1 MLASFSFSPLDD
13 ADQVQAFK
21 IIKTEASTAT
31 IQSATHAF
39 KASEPYEESATPMR
53 FATFSMP
60 FALARPVGTGN
71 DPLMPSL
78 PNLRGGSRMD
88 KTLAV
93 LKMPDFTVGAA
104 VGRPCS
110 KGNFFL
116 VAERACIPF
125 YKQLAS
131 R

>member
-1 MLASFSFSPLDD
+1 
-13 ADQVQAFK
+13 
-21 IIKTEASTAT
+21 
-31 IQSATHAF
+31 
-39 KASEPYEESATPMR
+39 MR
-53 FATFSMP
+53 FAAVSMP

-93 LKMPDFTVGAA
+93 LKMPGFSVGAA
-104 VGRPCS
+104 VGRSSS
-110 KGNFFL
+110 KGHFFL
-116 VAERACIPF
+116 VAERVRIPL
-125 YKQLAS
+125 YKQIAS